1 MIVRSIQGNR
11 VQSKVAKY
19 SDEGLTWTPFRPYVF
34 EPRREKI
41 GFLHMRIQRRRSAS
55 RSP

>member
-1 MIVRSIQGNR
+1 MIVRSIQGHM

-19 SDEGLTWTPFRPYVF
+19 SDKGLTWTPFRPYVF

-41 GFLHMRIQRRRSAS
+41 GFLHLRKQRRRSAS
-55 RSP
+55 R